1 MAAPP
6 PMPPIHQPCPHHH
19 QPQCGGSGPFA
30 TTYFSHFDGY
40 IYVRNPKEPERSG
53 SGGRGRERT
62 RRLPKRPPPN
72 HQPFMPQPM
81 SMEAAGCFRPSV
93 PYYVA
98 DTLPGGEPVAAA
110 GNYRGSEEEEE
121 CASSGSGED
130 STIHTLADTVAGP
143 RNSNGKTKQNLAT
156 DRTPRSVLP

>member
-19 QPQCGGSGPFA
+19 QPQCGGSAPFA

-53 SGGRGRERT
+53 AGPGGRGRERS
-62 RRLPKRPPPN
+62 RRLPKRPPN
-72 HQPFMPQPM
+72 HQPFMQQPV
-81 SMEAAGCFRPSV
+81 SMEAAAAAAAACFRPSV

-98 DTLPGGEPVAAA
+98 DTLPGGEPAAAAAVA

-121 CASSGSGED
+121 CASSGSGE
-130 STIHTLADTVAGP
+130 L
-143 RNSNGKTKQNLAT
+143 NS
-156 DRTPRSVLP
+156 

>member
-1 MAAPP
+1 M
-6 PMPPIHQPCPHHH
+6 HQPCPHHH
-19 QPQCGGSGPFA
+19 QQQQCGGNGPFA

-40 IYVRNPKEPERSG
+40 IYVRNPKEPERSS

-72 HQPFMPQPM
+72 HIPFMQQPPLHM
-81 SMEAAGCFRPSV
+81 DAAAAAAGFRPSV

-98 DTLPGGEPVAAA
+98 DTLPGGEPPP
-110 GNYRGSEEEEE
+110 GNYRGSEEEE

-130 STIHTLADTVAGP
+130 STIHAMVPCLKRFSRCEFLALMAEKRIHGDKV
-143 RNSNGKTKQNLAT
+143 L
-156 DRTPRSVLP
+156 SVSSCQ